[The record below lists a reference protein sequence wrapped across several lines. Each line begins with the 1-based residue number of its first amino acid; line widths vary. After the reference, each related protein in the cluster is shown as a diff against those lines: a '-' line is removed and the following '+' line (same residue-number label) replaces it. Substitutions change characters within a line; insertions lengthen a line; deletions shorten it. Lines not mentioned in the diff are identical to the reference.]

1 MRRVRKLVQ
10 TRAARMLGEISRV
23 RRTAG
28 VDAIHDLRVA
38 TRRLQEALDF
48 FEPCLPVRY
57 RRRLARR
64 ARRIRRELG
73 EIRTADVTLDLLA
86 QLTRRL
92 PAGESRDL
100 ERLRIRLRAEART
113 PRAAASGRK
122 GLAVSGARKRSRLLL
137 AHLDGAGSFAFL
149 DRGRKILDAR
159 VGETSSLIPPA
170 STGDPEALHRLR
182 IAVKRYRY
190 ALEILEQ
197 AGWEG
202 SQRPIAAARAIQEEL
217 GRLHDLDVLT
227 DLIRR
232 TRSRESPG
240 LLRRLGRERARRLL
254 AVRKALKEFP
264 PGKVLPADNG
274 RRTRPT

>member
-1 MRRVRKLVQ
+1 MRRVRELLE
-10 TRAARMLGEISRV
+10 TRAARMWGEISRV

-48 FEPCLPVRY
+48 FEPCLPGRY

-64 ARRIRRELG
+64 ARRIRRELS
-73 EIRTADVTLDLLA
+73 EIRTTDVTLELLA
-86 QLTRRL
+86 KLARSL

-100 ERLRIRLRAEART
+100 ERLRTRLRAALRA
-113 PRAAASGRK
+113 PRRAASGRRS
-122 GLAVSGARKRSRLLL
+122 LAVSGARKRSSSLL
-137 AHLDGAGSFAFL
+137 ARLDGAGTFDLL

-159 VGETSSLIPPA
+159 VGETVRLIPPA
-170 STGDPEALHRLR
+170 SSGSPEALHRLR

-197 AGWEG
+197 AGWG
-202 SQRPIAAARAIQEEL
+202 RPRGAIAAARTIQEEL

-232 TRSRESPG
+232 ARSGETPV
-240 LLRRLGRERARRLL
+240 LLRRLDRERARRLL
-254 AVRKALKEFP
+254 AVRKALKGFP
-264 PGKVLPADNG
+264 PAKGRPPGDG
-274 RRTRPT
+274 RRARPT